1 MKKIIFTAGIREG
14 KGKGV
19 ARKLRAKGYIPG
31 ILYGTDI
38 EPVLIKL
45 NKKLNEKILKH
56 ITTHNIIAEIKLKK
70 NGEEETF
77 SAVLKDIQREPIKD
91 EIIHV
96 DFYKLSMDKP
106 VIMDVPILLKGK
118 SKGEEKGGILEQEL
132 REIKVEGYLK
142 DIPEVIEV
150 DIENLDFGHAILVK
164 DIKLS
169 SSIKILEEPEKVVA
183 TVLRPKEEKV
193 EEEKVEELAEEPKV
207 ITQEKVE
214 ERRKEKEEK
223 QQLEK

>member
-1 MKKIIFTAGIREG
+1 MKKIIFTAEIREG

-169 SSIKILEEPEKVVA
+169 SSIKILEEPEKV
-183 TVLRPKEEKV
+183 